1 MGLHTGST
9 LSGLDARYPTPGGQL
24 WGCVSGPPVTSSVRP
39 IPHTRKPKLCGCK
52 QVDDP
57 LERPIPHTRTPKLCG
72 CVSSRG
78 AHSGVPD
85 LARRLHQCRAEA
97 PTLLSRG
104 VSVGLY
110 WISARK
116 AVSVSWWTCSD
127 VWECLT

>member
-1 MGLHTGST
+1 MAANKST
-9 LSGLDARYPTPGGQL
+9 TRPNARYRTPGGQNCAAAFRV
-24 WGCVSGPPVTSSVRP
+24 GV
-39 IPHTRKPKLCGCK
+39 
-52 QVDDP
+52 
-57 LERPIPHTRTPKLCG
+57 
-72 CVSSRG
+72 

-85 LARRLHQCRAEA
+85 LARRLHQCWAEV

-116 AVSVSWWTCSD
+116 VVSVSWWTCSD